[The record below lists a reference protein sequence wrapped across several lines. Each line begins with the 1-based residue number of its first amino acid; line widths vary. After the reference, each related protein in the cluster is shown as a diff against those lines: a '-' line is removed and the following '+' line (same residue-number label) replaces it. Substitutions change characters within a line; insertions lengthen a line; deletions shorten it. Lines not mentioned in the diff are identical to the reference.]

1 MVPLSTMLPE
11 VDSPPSIKLS
21 MFALSDLASTTLED
35 RLAEDDLLTAA
46 EEADCTTAE
55 LEAEAMEL
63 ICVCSIS
70 VACSAMTMMVKTVTL
85 EAAGCVPVSVF
96 SRKLFSPPWS

>member
-46 EEADCTTAE
+46 EEADCTTADV
-55 LEAEAMEL
+55 EAEAMLASIPALEL
-63 ICVCSIS
+63 NCVCSIS
-70 VACSAMTMMVKTVTL
+70 VACSAITMM
-85 EAAGCVPVSVF
+85 AGN
-96 SRKLFSPPWS
+96 KYG

>member
-55 LEAEAMEL
+55 VEAEEAEATLASISALEL

-70 VACSAMTMMVKTVTL
+70 VACSAMTMMVGNKY
-85 EAAGCVPVSVF
+85 G
-96 SRKLFSPPWS
+96 

>member
-46 EEADCTTAE
+46 DVEAE
-55 LEAEAMEL
+55 EAEAMLASIPALEL
-63 ICVCSIS
+63 NCVCSIS
-70 VACSAMTMMVKTVTL
+70 VACSAITMM
-85 EAAGCVPVSVF
+85 AGN
-96 SRKLFSPPWS
+96 KYD

>member
-35 RLAEDDLLTAA
+35 RLAEEDLLTAA
-46 EEADCTTAE
+46 AEADCTTAE
-55 LEAEAMEL
+55 LEAEEAEAMEL
-63 ICVCSIS
+63 NCVCSIS
-70 VACSAMTMMVKTVTL
+70 VACSAITMMVGNKIWL
-85 EAAGCVPVSVF
+85 
-96 SRKLFSPPWS
+96 KLWLWAVYL

>member
-1 MVPLSTMLPE
+1 MLPE

-46 EEADCTTAE
+46 EEADCTTADV
-55 LEAEAMEL
+55 EAEAMLASIPALEL
-63 ICVCSIS
+63 NCVCSIS
-70 VACSAMTMMVKTVTL
+70 VACSAIIMM
-85 EAAGCVPVSVF
+85 AGN
-96 SRKLFSPPWS
+96 KYG

>member
-35 RLAEDDLLTAA
+35 RLAEDDLLTAV

-55 LEAEAMEL
+55 LEAEEAEAMLASIPALEL
-63 ICVCSIS
+63 IWVCSIS
-70 VACSAMTMMVKTVTL
+70 VACSAITMMVGNKY
-85 EAAGCVPVSVF
+85 G
-96 SRKLFSPPWS
+96 

>member
-1 MVPLSTMLPE
+1 MLPE

-46 EEADCTTAE
+46 EEADCTTSEVEAE
-55 LEAEAMEL
+55 EAEAKLASIPALEL
-63 ICVCSIS
+63 NCVCSIS
-70 VACSAMTMMVKTVTL
+70 VACSTITMMV
-85 EAAGCVPVSVF
+85 GNNYG
-96 SRKLFSPPWS
+96 